1 VKRRYKNDEDRI
13 PSIKAGWM
21 FFNPG
26 KSRFSLSTYWRIS
39 LSIKRH
45 ISSESRRTKPRTS
58 IRSGLFKNIL
68 FTIMKS
74 RIPEKGKAL
83 LTLTD

>member
-1 VKRRYKNDEDRI
+1 MILWELVM
-13 PSIKAGWM
+13 SIKVVGRVVRLL
-21 FFNPG
+21 FHPG

-83 LTLTD
+83 LTLTG